1 MMLPIHLALVS
12 QVDSKVLGQS
22 EIAEV
27 SAAVQKQLTR
37 DFGPIWGVPATIDT
51 FPTLDDVPVDYAPIV
66 VGEDFTFPGFGIHRD
81 QDGQP
86 FALVKFATGWS
97 QTVSHE
103 AMETAADPGGN
114 RLIAGPRPEQWY
126 PASDPAGDGNPC
138 DAGNVDEQPR
148 VQFLVEICDPCEH
161 AEFGYTVNGVLVSD
175 FYTPSYCD
183 PREAPGVRYSFT
195 GSITQPRQVLRGG
208 YLSWRDPV
216 TKCWYQLRRFDDG
229 VPQCETIG
237 ELDSSRGSLR
247 QLIDSKTPHPQ
258 QDCGLSAED
267 KLPPGAQE
275 ALEMARKASKSQA
288 DALKRQLEPAAP
300 APTTIV

>member
-1 MMLPIHLALVS
+1 MLPIHMALVS
-12 QVDSKVLGQS
+12 QVDSKKLGQR
-22 EIAEV
+22 EVAEV

-51 FPTLDDVPVDYAPIV
+51 FPTLDDVPVDYAPII
-66 VGEDFTFPGFGIHRD
+66 VGEEFTFAGFGIHRD

-114 RLIAGPRPEQWY
+114 RLIAGPRPEQCHL
-126 PASDPAGDGNPC
+126 SSETTGDGNLAE
-138 DAGNVDEQPR
+138 AGTVDEQPR

-161 AEFGYTVNGVLVSD
+161 AEFGYTINGVLVSD
-175 FYTPSYCD
+175 FYTPNYFD
-183 PREAPGVRYSFT
+183 PRGAPGVRYSFT
-195 GSITQPRQVLRGG
+195 GSITEPRQVLLGG

-229 VPQCETIG
+229 EPQCEPIG

-247 QLIDSKTPHPQ
+247 ELIDHKTFAPQ
-258 QDCGLSAED
+258 QDRGLTAED
-267 KLPPGAQE
+267 KLPPGARD
-275 ALEMARKASKSQA
+275 ALRLTRVASTARA
-288 DALKRQLEPAAP
+288 DALRRQLAPVAPDPAAL
-300 APTTIV
+300 T